1 MGKRISVLLFLFWF
15 SIFAQKTEF
24 IKHTVQPGETITSI
38 ARKYNITPYKII
50 KNNPGLKEKINPGDV
65 ILIPLSRQQDTI
77 LANAKY
83 VGFKYHTVKENETVF
98 SISKQ
103 YNTTIDDI
111 IKVNKIDD
119 YNIKLGQII
128 IIPIL
133 YDPYAKIDT
142 TKYTVYLV
150 KPKEGKWR
158 VAYKHGITVEELEN
172 LNPEIKGK
180 ELKINQRLIVPKNK
194 AETKPE
200 ADKHFIYYEVKPLET
215 LYSLSKRFDISQEE
229 LIRLNPALTEGLKA
243 GQVLKIP
250 KKKPTKE
257 EKPAKE
263 DGKFIYHVVKPKET
277 VYRITKKYNISNADL
292 LKYNPELKEG
302 LKAGMTLRIPRPDF
316 NIVFDIHSPL
326 FFRIEKIL
334 SPKEHTINLLE
345 DIDKTR
351 SYKFA
356 VLLPLKLNNV
366 TDADLDC
373 NNPVLRSKV
382 LDYYA
387 GIRAATDSLKNMG
400 VRVEY
405 DLFDTRGSAYVTEQ
419 ILMERDL
426 SDYDFVLGPLYVNNI
441 RKTLDALVGFNTP
454 VVVPSFKSV
463 SAYPNLVQT
472 ATDSASMAHHMIS
485 YIRGLRNNENVVIV
499 YDKPTSNIAGKVASE
514 LGTMN
519 KLEARGG
526 KDGNWVKPED
536 LRKYLVPGK
545 KNFILTVTDDLSLF
559 ANILSIAEGLTSSYD
574 LSLFALEKPKNIE
587 QFDIKKMAAV
597 DFHFPSKSKLIPDAR
612 LIKFTKEKYELYVS
626 QAYINGFDT
635 VFDLILRLGNADNL
649 FDGLKKYGKTEE
661 SSYIFLYGFTPESG
675 FKNIASY
682 IFRIN
687 TNLEP
692 ELMD

>member
-1 MGKRISVLLFLFWF
+1 MGKALVVILALFWF
-15 SIFAQKTEF
+15 SVFAQENEL

-38 ARKYNITPYKII
+38 ARKYNVTPYKII
-50 KNNPGLKEKINPGDV
+50 KNNPGLKEKINPGDI
-65 ILIPLSRQQDTI
+65 ILIPASDIKDTV
-77 LANAKY
+77 LADAKY

-111 IKVNKIDD
+111 IKVNKIDE

-158 VAYKHGITVEELEN
+158 VAYKHGIMVEELEN
-172 LNPEIKGK
+172 LNPEIKGND
-180 ELKINQRLIVPKNK
+180 LKINQRLIVPKNK

-200 ADKHFIYYEVKPLET
+200 ADKNFIYYEVKPLET
-215 LYSLSKRFDISQEE
+215 LFSLSKRFDISQEE
-229 LIRLNPALTEGLKA
+229 LIRLNPELTDGLKA

-250 KKKPTKE
+250 KKKPAG
-257 EKPAKE
+257 EKSPVQE

-292 LKYNPELKEG
+292 MKYNPELKDG

-316 NIVFDIHSPL
+316 RIVFDIRSPL

-334 SPKEHTINLLE
+334 SPKEHTVNLLE
-345 DIDKTR
+345 GIDKEQH
-351 SYKFA
+351 YKFA

-366 TDADLDC
+366 VDAGLDC
-373 NNPVLRSKV
+373 NDPVVKSKV

-387 GIRAATDSLKNMG
+387 GVKAAVDSLKNMG
-400 VRVEY
+400 INVDF
-405 DLFDTRGSAYVTEQ
+405 DLFDTKGSAYVTEQ
-419 ILMERDL
+419 ILMNRDL
-426 SDYDFVLGPLYVNNI
+426 SDYDFVLGPLYQNNI
-441 RKTLDALVGFNTP
+441 RKTLEAMVSFNTP

-472 ATDSASMAHHMIS
+472 ATDSASLAEHMIS
-485 YIRGLRNNENVVIV
+485 YIQGIRSNENVVV
-499 YDKPTSNIAGKVASE
+499 VFDEPASSIANTVASR
-514 LGTMN
+514 LGTMH

-526 KDGNWVKPED
+526 KEGNWVKPED
-536 LRKYLVPGK
+536 LRKLLVPHK
-545 KNFILTVTDDLSLF
+545 KNLIVIVTGDLSLF
-559 ANILSIAEGLTSSYD
+559 ANILSISEGLTASYR
-574 LSLFALEKPKNIE
+574 LSLFSLEMPKNIE

-612 LIKFTKEKYELYVS
+612 LIKYTKDKYGLFAS
-626 QAYINGFDT
+626 RAYINGFDT
-635 VFDLILRLGNADNL
+635 VFDLILRRGNADNL
-649 FDGLKKYGKTEE
+649 FDGLKKFGKTEE
-661 SSYIFLYGFTPESG
+661 SSYIFLYGFSPESG

-687 TNLEP
+687 EHLEP
-692 ELMD
+692 EVLD